1 MRLHKRNNS
10 FYMITLPAVVNH
22 SNATQVRE
30 DGLKALRGHTTAEEI
45 IIDASNLKEFDSSIF
60 ALLVAWK
67 RVASNLVVKAAP
79 EKVKVLSRVYGVMD
93 LFKFRDA

>member
-1 MRLHKRNNS
+1 
-10 FYMITLPAVVNH
+10 MIILPEVVNH
-22 SNATQVRE
+22 SNATQVRD
-30 DGLKALRGHTTAEEI
+30 DGLKALRNHATTDEVV
-45 IIDASNLKEFDSSIF
+45 IDASNLKEFDSSIF

-67 RVASNLVVKAAP
+67 RATSNLIVKAAP

>member
-1 MRLHKRNNS
+1 M
-10 FYMITLPAVVNH
+10 FTLPEVVNH

-30 DGLKALRGHTTAEEI
+30 NGLATLRVQAAAEEVV
-45 IIDASNLKEFDSSIF
+45 IDASNLKEFDSSIF

-67 RVASNLVVKAAP
+67 RVSSNLVVKAAP
-79 EKVKVLSRVYGVMD
+79 EKVRVLSRVYGVMD